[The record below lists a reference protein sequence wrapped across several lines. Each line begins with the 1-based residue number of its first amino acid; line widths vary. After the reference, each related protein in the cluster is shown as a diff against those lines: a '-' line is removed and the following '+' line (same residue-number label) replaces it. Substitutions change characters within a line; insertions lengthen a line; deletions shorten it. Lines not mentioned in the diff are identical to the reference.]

1 MILTLKLIRL
11 HNARFYSGIKSQIQF
26 LLTSLSVYLVSTP
39 AYSYEYTR
47 ALYMPR
53 DKLYM
58 YTNDKDHVNSTTL
71 NHKYKLIQI

>member
-39 AYSYEYTR
+39 VYPYEYTS

-58 YTNDKDHVNSTTL
+58 YTNNENHVNSTTL